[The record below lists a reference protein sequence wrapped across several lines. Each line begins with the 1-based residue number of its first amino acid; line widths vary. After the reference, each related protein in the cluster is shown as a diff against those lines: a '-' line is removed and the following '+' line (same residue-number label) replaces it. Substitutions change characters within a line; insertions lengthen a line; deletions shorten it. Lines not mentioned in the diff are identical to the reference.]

1 MLGRR
6 TMSNGNADATSA
18 TAKTNSPMARASGGK
33 TSHRPAHEKARKS
46 PSTVASAAS
55 AGHSRSHSRL
65 PRARRSACAS
75 KNLADRSLARDR
87 FTASSKSRS
96 DSQGQENLPVKVP
109 RTDPTGHARMDGSQ
123 PIRHP
128 IESNQLVNFKARA
141 YQRPFVALDQH
152 FGYQGPRVVG
162 TRLDGA
168 IGACRHHGKQCTF
181 RRFQHLPVDGE
192 EIAALT
198 HWPHHV
204 GANAA
209 PGRLFRYGPNLVVR
223 VI

>member
-1 MLGRR
+1 MATPMQRARPRKRRARWRGR
-6 TMSNGNADATSA
+6 AAAKPATGPPMKTRGKVRARSRAPQAPA
-18 TAKTNSPMARASGGK
+18 TAVPTAGCRVHAGAPARAKISRTVRVRETGFLL
-33 TSHRPAHEKARKS
+33 RP
-46 PSTVASAAS
+46 
-55 AGHSRSHSRL
+55 
-65 PRARRSACAS
+65 
-75 KNLADRSLARDR
+75 
-87 FTASSKSRS
+87 KSRS
-96 DSQGQENLPVKVP
+96 DSQGQENLPVRVP

-123 PIRHP
+123 PIRHA

-209 PGRLFRYGPNLVVR
+209 PERLFRYGPNLVVR